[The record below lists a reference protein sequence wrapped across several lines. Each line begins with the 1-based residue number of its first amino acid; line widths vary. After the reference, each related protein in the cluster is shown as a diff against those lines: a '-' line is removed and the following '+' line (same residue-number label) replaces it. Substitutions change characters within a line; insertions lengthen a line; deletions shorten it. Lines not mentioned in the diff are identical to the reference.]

1 MTTLQFT
8 ADIPKEEF
16 DNLENHIK
24 SKLEIYCIT
33 KYIIGQESQ
42 PKEHYHF
49 IIHYEVEEDLANKF
63 QTNLV
68 KTIVDKYNLRSSG
81 KGGKRKYMDGN
92 KQRIIKDFDN
102 CVSYITKENNYRYLG
117 YEKEYVEYRQSQSF
131 IKNDEDKLDYQKLL
145 KAKVLELFDSQ
156 ENHSAFIDHCEA
168 WHKPTYDQQSKSFI
182 GFNNNVYNSE
192 VNYIQEFVFNYLID
206 QKKDIKSFTQVKA
219 LTRYIIQYSNNNYIK
234 NFRFQ
239 LFKQNN

>member
-49 IIHYEVEEDLANKF
+49 IIHYEVNEDLANKF

-68 KTIVDKYNLRSSG
+68 KTIVDKYNLRTPG

-102 CVSYITKENNYRYLG
+102 CVSYITKENNYRYIG
-117 YEKEYVEYRQSQSF
+117 YEKEYIEFRQSQSF
-131 IKNDEDKLDYQKLL
+131 IKDKDNKLDYLKLL
-145 KAKVLELFDSQ
+145 KDKLLLKFEETVSPTRLCNDSNSIQ
-156 ENHSAFIDHCEA
+156 YATSKGSYLHHQDKDHFIISTNI
-168 WHKPTYDQQSKSFI
+168 KK
-182 GFNNNVYNSE
+182 
-192 VNYIQEFVFNYLID
+192 FVFQQLLLED
-206 QKKDIKSFTQVKA
+206 RPIKSQIQIKNIA
-219 LTRYIIQYSNNNYIK
+219 LYIVQYSDNNAIK
-234 NFRFQ
+234 PLRYEIFMSI
-239 LFKQNN
+239 